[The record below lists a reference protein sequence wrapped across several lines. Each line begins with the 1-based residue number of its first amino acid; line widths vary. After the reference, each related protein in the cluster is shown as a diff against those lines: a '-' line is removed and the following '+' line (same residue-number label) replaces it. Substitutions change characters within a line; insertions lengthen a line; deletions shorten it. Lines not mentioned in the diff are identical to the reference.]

1 MRFSDLLNTT
11 YIKESTF
18 LDIMTLSVLGSNIIF
33 QEVNYFENSTMSSS
47 LRGQAL
53 YAFRLLHKFQAWK
66 MTVVM
71 VIHFVHKAGLYISSP
86 AVRRRQV
93 M

>member
-1 MRFSDLLNTT
+1 
-11 YIKESTF
+11 
-18 LDIMTLSVLGSNIIF
+18 LDITTFPVLGSNIIF
-33 QEVNYFENSTMSSS
+33 QEVDYSENSIMFLS

-71 VIHFVHKAGLYISSP
+71 VIHIVH
-86 AVRRRQV
+86 
-93 M
+93 